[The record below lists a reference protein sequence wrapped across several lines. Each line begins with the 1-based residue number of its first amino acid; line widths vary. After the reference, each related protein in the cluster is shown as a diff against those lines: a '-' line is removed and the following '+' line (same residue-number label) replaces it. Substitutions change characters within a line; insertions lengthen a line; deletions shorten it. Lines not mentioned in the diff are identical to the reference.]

1 VPLYIMLSRLTE
13 HGAKTVKSNPERI
26 VEVDNQ
32 LGEMGLRVL
41 QQYAVLGPYDFLNI
55 VEAPDDKTIARVS
68 IELGS
73 RGSIH
78 VETWAAMPVDEFIAS
93 LKE

>member
-1 VPLYIMLSRLTE
+1 MLSRLTE

-78 VETWAAMPVDEFIAS
+78 VETWAAMPVAEFIAS